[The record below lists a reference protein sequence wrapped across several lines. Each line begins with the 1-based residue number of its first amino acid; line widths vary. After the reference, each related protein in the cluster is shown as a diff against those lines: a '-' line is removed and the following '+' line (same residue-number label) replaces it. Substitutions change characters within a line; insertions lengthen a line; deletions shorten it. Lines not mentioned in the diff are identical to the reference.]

1 MSLEYVPSSNPLHI
15 SASRPAREGAFEPT
29 CSHHICS
36 TCQVRKETGTVNV
49 LVNNAGIVRGK
60 VTPGLRFRVYG
71 FLCSVFTVR
80 VSELIGRGF
89 RAEDFLVEV

>member
-1 MSLEYVPSSNPLHI
+1 LRVEDF
-15 SASRPAREGAFEPT
+15 RG
-29 CSHHICS
+29 
-36 TCQVRKETGTVNV
+36 VNV

-60 VTPGLRFRVYG
+60 VTPGLGFRVYG

-80 VSELIGRGF
+80 VSELIVRGF